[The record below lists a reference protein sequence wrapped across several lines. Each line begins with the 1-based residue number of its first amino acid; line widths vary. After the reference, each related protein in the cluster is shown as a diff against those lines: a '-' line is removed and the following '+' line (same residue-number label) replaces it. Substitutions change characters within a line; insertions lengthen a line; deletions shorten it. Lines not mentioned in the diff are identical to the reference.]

1 MLDVVR
7 ANKKSILSWV
17 IIFGIVVVFAIN
29 FGPGSLSKGGAGCGA
44 PPAYAA
50 RVNGKTIPAAEL
62 ERQYENLVRF
72 YQQQAGGGFTRELAA
87 QLGLPQQAMNSLVE
101 RELAIQDAR
110 RRGVV
115 VSDRELSE
123 AVHRMP
129 AFQEGGQFS
138 YDAYLAAVRSN
149 YGSPAKFEEALRE
162 DLLYQKAIAVIGET
176 VKVPEAE
183 VRAQWQAGA
192 DKASLAFVRFP
203 LAAAEA
209 EVKVSD
215 ADVKAFADREADRIK
230 QAYQER
236 SDRYDQK
243 QKVHVRHILARVA
256 PGASAAEDAAARK
269 KIEDAAAKVKGGA
282 DFAKVAAQ
290 VSEDANT
297 KDRGGDLGFI
307 AEGLADEAFAKVALS
322 LSKGQVSQ
330 PVRTPAGWHLVLAE
344 EVVPAKQ
351 VTLEAARLEIARDLL
366 VREGATKLARERAQ
380 AALAAARGGK
390 SLAQLFPAAADAK
403 KAGPQPAR
411 LGGAPLTVEETG
423 PFAAGAGFV
432 PKLGAVPELA
442 RAATAAQ
449 QGQVLPAVYDTPAGP
464 VIAAV
469 KQRERAD
476 PATFEGQ
483 RAAVES
489 RLASQKAEE
498 TRQAWMATLR
508 AGARVEENFALIR
521 AGTAPQPQQ

>member
-44 PPAYAA
+44 PPPYAA

-72 YQQQAGGGFTRELAA
+72 YQQQAGGGFTRELAV
-87 QLGLPQQAMNSLVE
+87 QLGLPQQAMSSLVE

-115 VSDRELSE
+115 VSDRELSD
-123 AVHRMP
+123 AVHLMP

-138 YDAYLAAVRSN
+138 YDAYLAAVRAN
-149 YGSPAKFEEALRE
+149 YGSPAKFEEALRD
-162 DLLYQKAIAVIGET
+162 DLLYQKALAAIGQT
-176 VKVPEAE
+176 VKVPESEIRAE
-183 VRAQWQAGA
+183 WQAGA
-192 DKASLAFVRFP
+192 DKASLSFVRFP
-203 LAAAEA
+203 IAAAEG

-230 QAYQER
+230 EAYQAR

-243 QKVHVRHILARVA
+243 RKAHVRHILARVA
-256 PGASAAEDAAARK
+256 PGAGAAEDAAARK
-269 KIEDAAAKVKGGA
+269 KIEGAAARVKAGEG
-282 DFAKVAAQ
+282 FAKVAAQ

-297 KDRGGDLGFI
+297 KDRGGDLGFV
-307 AEGLADEAFAKVALS
+307 AEGLADEAFAKVALA
-322 LSKGQVSQ
+322 LSKGQVSE
-330 PVRTPAGWHLVLAE
+330 PVRTPAGWHLVEAV

-351 VTLEAARLEIARDLL
+351 VSLEAARLEIARDLL
-366 VREGATKLARERAQ
+366 VKEGATRLAREKAE
-380 AALAAARGGK
+380 AALAAAKGGK
-390 SLAQLFPAAADAK
+390 PLAQLFPAGAKAAT
-403 KAGPQPAR
+403 
-411 LGGAPLTVEETG
+411 LGGAPLSVEETG
-423 PFAAGAGFV
+423 PFTAGAGFV

-442 RAATAAQ
+442 QAATAAA
-449 QGQVLPAVYDTPAGP
+449 QGQLLPAVYDTPAGP

-476 PATFEGQ
+476 PAAFEGQ
-483 RAAVES
+483 RAAIEA
-489 RLASQKAEE
+489 RLAGQKAEE
-498 TRQAWMATLR
+498 LRQAWMATLR
-508 AGARVEENFALIR
+508 AGARVEENLALIG
-521 AGTAPQPQQ
+521 AGAAPQPQQ

>member
-17 IIFGIVVVFAIN
+17 IIAGIVVVFAIN

-72 YQQQAGGGFTRELAA
+72 YQQQAGEGFTRELAA
-87 QLGLPQQAMNSLVE
+87 QLGLPKQAMNALVE

-115 VSDRELSE
+115 VSDRELSD

-138 YDAYLAAVRSN
+138 YDAYLAAVRAN

-176 VKVPEAE
+176 VKVPESE

-203 LAAAEA
+203 LAAAER
-209 EVKVSD
+209 EVKVTD
-215 ADVKAFADREADRIK
+215 ADVKAFADGAGDRLQ
-230 QAYQER
+230 QAYRER

-256 PGASAAEDAAARK
+256 PGAAAADDAAARKRIEDAAAR
-269 KIEDAAAKVKGGA
+269 VKGGE
-282 DFAKVAAQ
+282 DFSKVAAQ

-307 AEGLADEAFAKVALS
+307 TEGLADEAFARVALA
-322 LSKGQVSQ
+322 LSKGQVSE
-330 PVRTPAGWHLVLAE
+330 PVRTPAGWHLVKAE
-344 EVVPAKQ
+344 EVVPARQ
-351 VTLEAARLEIARDLL
+351 VPFEAARLEIARDLL
-366 VREGATKLARERAQ
+366 VREGAAKLARERAQ

-390 SLAQLFPAAADAK
+390 SLAELFPAGSDAK
-403 KAGPQPAR
+403 KAGAKPAT
-411 LGGAPLTVEETG
+411 LGGAPLAVEETG
-423 PFAAGAGFV
+423 LFAPGAGFV

-442 RAATAAQ
+442 AATAAAE

-464 VIAAV
+464 VVAAV

-476 PATFEGQ
+476 PSTFEGQ
-483 RAAVES
+483 RATVEA
-489 RLASQKAEE
+489 RLVGQKAEE
-498 TRQAWMATLR
+498 IRQAWMASLR
-508 AGARVEENFALIR
+508 AGARVEENAALLGG
-521 AGTAPQPQQ
+521 GTAPQPQ